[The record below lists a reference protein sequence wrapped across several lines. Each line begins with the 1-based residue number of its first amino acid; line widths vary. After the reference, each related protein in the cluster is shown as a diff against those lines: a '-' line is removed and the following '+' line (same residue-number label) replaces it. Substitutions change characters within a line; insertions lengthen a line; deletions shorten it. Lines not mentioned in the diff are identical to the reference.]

1 MTAKAYL
8 QAFMSWECTL
18 ARISQISLLGV
29 VKMKKL
35 IYTVL
40 DLVLMHCTYKLK
52 ITSKFVQP
60 ITDGFSVD
68 FIGTVRLGMIPCCV
82 NGIS

>member
-1 MTAKAYL
+1 MQENDNDEFKKIDMHIIFFSISANLKNDSYKAYL

-18 ARISQISLLGV
+18 ARISQISLSGL

-40 DLVLMHCTYKLK
+40 DLVLMHCTYKQIENNK
-52 ITSKFVQP
+52 
-60 ITDGFSVD
+60 
-68 FIGTVRLGMIPCCV
+68 
-82 NGIS
+82 

>member
-18 ARISQISLLGV
+18 ARISQNSLSGL

-40 DLVLMHCTYKLK
+40 DLVLMHCTYKQIENNK
-52 ITSKFVQP
+52 
-60 ITDGFSVD
+60 
-68 FIGTVRLGMIPCCV
+68 
-82 NGIS
+82 